1 MALRFRYEFGGRPS
15 YYTRNGEQY
24 DDGMI
29 DTEEYIYEPDW
40 EEARDYIIRTH
51 SLDDILKDYI
61 DSGFY
66 NNLDAEDKET
76 LLSYDGFDGTEASID
91 KMSED
96 IKLELV
102 TELIFELLDDTDIY
116 EDELMDY
123 FEQDAFD
130 EWEDSI
136 S

>member
-1 MALRFRYEFGGRPS
+1 MALEFRYDFGGSPS
-15 YYTRNGEQY
+15 YVIKNGEQY
-24 DDGMI
+24 DDGMV

-40 EEARDYIIRTH
+40 EEARDYIMRTH

-66 NNLDAEDKET
+66 TTLDAEDKET
-76 LLSYDGFDGTEASID
+76 LLSYDGFDGTEESIEM
-91 KMSED
+91 MSEEM
-96 IKLELV
+96 KFELAN
-102 TELIFELLDDTDIY
+102 ELLIELLDDTDIY
-116 EDELMDY
+116 EDELYDY

>member
-66 NNLDAEDKET
+66 TNLDAEDKET

-102 TELIFELLDDTDIY
+102 TELVLDY
-116 EDELMDY
+116 
-123 FEQDAFD
+123 
-130 EWEDSI
+130 
-136 S
+136 